1 MKLIQII
8 SAVFFV
14 IAVALGFLLYKNI
27 EGPITER
34 KQVKRAEAR
43 KIDKLKMLREVQ
55 KSYLD
60 VHGKYASHWDSL
72 ITFVQEDTY
81 YTVEKS
87 EEIFVRQYGGDSI
100 VVNVDTIDAIAVKDL
115 LFPES
120 DFPNF
125 NAETLPFIPGN
136 NKKFKIYADK
146 IEKNNVMVD
155 VFEITDVEPI
165 SMLSELRS
173 KGEPLRVGSRS
184 EVTTS
189 GNWE

>member
-8 SAVFFV
+8 SAVFFI
-14 IAVALGFLLYKNI
+14 IALALGFMLYKNI

-34 KQVKRAEAR
+34 KQVKREETR

-60 VHGKYASHWDSL
+60 VHGKYAGNWDSL
-72 ITFVQEDTY
+72 ITFVEEDTY
-81 YTVEKS
+81 YTIEKS
-87 EEIFVRQYGGDSI
+87 EEIFVRQYGGDSVI
-100 VVNVDTIDAIAVKDL
+100 VNIDTIDAIAVKDL
-115 LFPES
+115 LFPEA

-125 NAETLPFIPGN
+125 NAQTLPMIPGSN
-136 NKKFKIYADK
+136 QKFKIFSDK
-146 IEKNNVMVD
+146 IQKNNVMVD
-155 VFEITDVEPI
+155 VFEITDVDPI